1 MIPDGSAPLPSA
13 RLAPPSPWRR
23 RASLTGSRI
32 AMAVRIALGAQSR
45 EVLSLVLRRTVVM
58 TGVGLALGL
67 AGALALSRLVAT
79 LLYGVPPHDP
89 TTLMT
94 AAALLGLVALVAGYV
109 PARRAARVD
118 AIAALKAD

>member
-1 MIPDGSAPLPSA
+1 M
-13 RLAPPSPWRR
+13 
-23 RASLTGSRI
+23 TGSRI